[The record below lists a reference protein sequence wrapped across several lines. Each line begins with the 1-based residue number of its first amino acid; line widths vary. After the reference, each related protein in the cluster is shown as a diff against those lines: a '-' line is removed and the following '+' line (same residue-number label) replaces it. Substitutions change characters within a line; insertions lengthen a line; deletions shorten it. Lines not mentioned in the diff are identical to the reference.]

1 MSKHID
7 SDYPVEKVFNNNIVL
22 VKFDE
27 NIEKIFFGKGLG
39 FGKKPGDF
47 IVKGTKIDKV
57 FSIENEDNLKNFAA
71 IVSSVDNDFLA
82 LCEEIIYNISE
93 ALGEELVENIHV
105 GLIDHLNF
113 AVKRLKSGE
122 EIQNPFLAEI
132 ETLYSKEFELATK
145 AAEKIEKSINVHIPD
160 GEIGFIALHIHSAR
174 NNGDMSNTIKYSFL
188 SNTII
193 EYVEDSLNVE
203 INRKSL
209 DYARFITHIRFALE
223 RIMQNIQLP
232 NELTDVIKKKYKK
245 SYKIAE
251 EIGKMLEKQLD
262 KAVSKDEVAYIAMHI
277 ERFRVSLKIK

>member
-39 FGKKPGDF
+39 FGKKPGD
-47 IVKGTKIDKV
+47 IISKGTKIDKI

-71 IVSSVDNDFLA
+71 IVNSVDNDFLA

-93 ALGEELVENIHV
+93 TLGEELMENIHV

-145 AAEKIEKSINVHIPD
+145 AAKKIEKAINVHIPD

-174 NNGDMSNTIKYSFL
+174 NNGNMSNTIKYSFL

-193 EYVEDSLNVE
+193 QYVEDSLKIE

-209 DYARFITHIRFALE
+209 DYARFVTHIRFALE

-245 SYKIAE
+245 SYKTAE
-251 EIGKMLEKQLD
+251 EIGKILEKQLE
-262 KAVSKDEVAYIAMHI
+262 KEVSKDEVAYIAMHI

>member
-1 MSKHID
+1 MSKYID

-22 VKFDE
+22 VKFDK

-47 IVKGTKIDKV
+47 IVKGTKVDKI

-71 IVSSVDNDFLA
+71 IVSSVDSDFLA

-113 AVKRLKSGE
+113 AVKRLKNGE

-193 EYVEDSLNVE
+193 EYVEDSLKIE

-262 KAVSKDEVAYIAMHI
+262 KDVSKDEVAYIAMHI

>member
-22 VKFDE
+22 VKFDK

-47 IVKGTKIDKV
+47 IVKGTKVDKI

-71 IVSSVDNDFLA
+71 IVSSVDSDFLA

-113 AVKRLKSGE
+113 AVKRLKNGE

-193 EYVEDSLNVE
+193 EYVEDSLNIE

-209 DYARFITHIRFALE
+209 DYARFVTHIRFALE

-251 EIGKMLEKQLD
+251 DIGKMLEKQLD
-262 KAVSKDEVAYIAMHI
+262 KDVSKDEVAYIAMHI